1 MSNARVLDDAPWLK
15 SGPTARVLGLLNG
28 NGEEARVVG
37 GAVRN
42 ALLQIPCGDIDIA
55 TTALPDEVIRRAR
68 AAGIKSVP
76 TGIEHGTVTLVVD
89 GQPFE
94 VTTLREDTETFGRKA
109 KVAFGRDWVRDA
121 ERRDFTINGLSVDA
135 AGVVHDHVGGFDDIL
150 AKRVRF
156 IGDPD
161 RRIAEDYLRIL
172 RFFRIHAAYGAGEPD
187 RDGYLA
193 CIRLRAG
200 LATLSAERVRMEM
213 LKLVIA
219 DGAAG
224 AVAAMADGGLLL
236 PIFGGV
242 AYTGPFAAMIS
253 AERLL
258 GLKPDAV
265 RRLGALAVAV
275 TEDAR
280 RVATRLRLTNAETKA
295 LDSMGHRWWRLA
307 GMDEAIARRRLYRL
321 GEERYRDRLMLA
333 WARAGADTD
342 SAHWRELATLP
353 ERWSAPKFPLK
364 AADFIARG
372 IAEGPALGRGA
383 RAGRRRLAGGGFPVW
398 MNPKA
403 VGHQR
408 QLHAV
413 RFQGIDGVMRAREDE
428 HLLFAIGGEAVGE
441 PYRKIHG
448 QGGLAGG
455 GKRGKS
461 APDDLVP
468 CFGEFQSP

>member
-15 SGPTARVLGLLNG
+15 SGATARVLELLNG

-42 ALLQIPCGDIDIA
+42 ALLKIPTGDIDIA
-55 TTALPDEVIRRAR
+55 TTAPPDEVIRRAK

-76 TGIEHGTVTLVVD
+76 TGIDHGTVTLVVD
-89 GQPFE
+89 TQPFE

-109 KVAFGRDWVRDA
+109 KVAFGRDWTRDA

-135 AGVVHDHVGGFDDIL
+135 DGVVHDYVGGLDDIA

-172 RFFRIHAAYGAGEPD
+172 RFFRIHAAFGAGEPD
-187 RDGYLA
+187 RAGYLA
-193 CIRLRAG
+193 CIRARAG

-213 LKLVIA
+213 LKLMIA
-219 DGAAG
+219 EGAAG
-224 AVAAMADGGLLL
+224 AVTAMADGGLLL

-242 AYTGPFAAMIS
+242 AYTGPLRAMIS
-253 AERLL
+253 AERMLAW
-258 GLKPDAV
+258 KPDAI

-280 RVATRLRLTNAETKA
+280 RVAMRLRLTNAETKA

-307 GMDEAIARRRLYRL
+307 GMDEATARRRLYRL
-321 GEERYRDRLMLA
+321 GEDRYRDRLMLA
-333 WARAGADTD
+333 WARGGGDAD
-342 SAHWRELATLP
+342 SAHWRQLATLP

-372 IAEGPALGRGA
+372 IAEGPVLGQVLALAEDAWLAADFPLDEGA
-383 RAGRRRLAGGGFPVW
+383 LKAIADQAVTRFARDNRL
-398 MNPKA
+398 
-403 VGHQR
+403 
-408 QLHAV
+408 
-413 RFQGIDGVMRAREDE
+413 
-428 HLLFAIGGEAVGE
+428 
-441 PYRKIHG
+441 
-448 QGGLAGG
+448 
-455 GKRGKS
+455 
-461 APDDLVP
+461 
-468 CFGEFQSP
+468 

>member
-1 MSNARVLDDAPWLK
+1 VLDDAPWFK
-15 SGPTARVLGLLNG
+15 SGPAARVLELLNG

-42 ALLQIPCGDIDIA
+42 ALLKIPTGDIDIA
-55 TTALPDEVIRRAR
+55 TTAVPDEVIRRAK

-89 GQPFE
+89 AQPFE

-135 AGVVHDHVGGFDDIL
+135 GGVVHDHVGGLDDVL

-156 IGDPD
+156 IGDPSQ
-161 RRIAEDYLRIL
+161 RIAEDYLRIP

-187 RDGYLA
+187 RAGYLA
-193 CIRLRAG
+193 CIAARAG
-200 LATLSAERVRMEM
+200 LTTLSAERVRMEM
-213 LKLVIA
+213 LKLMVA
-219 DGAAG
+219 EGAPG

-242 AYTGPFAAMIS
+242 AYIGPFTAMIS

-258 GLKPDAV
+258 GLEPSAV
-265 RRLGALAVAV
+265 
-275 TEDAR
+275 
-280 RVATRLRLTNAETKA
+280 RLRLTNAETKA

-333 WARAGADTD
+333 WARAGAGTN

-353 ERWSAPKFPLK
+353 QRWSAPKFPLK

-372 IAEGPALGRGA
+372 IAEGPALGQV
-383 RAGRRRLAGGGFPVW
+383 LALAEDAWLAADFPLDE
-398 MNPKA
+398 PALKA
-403 VGHQR
+403 IADQ
-408 QLHAV
+408 AV
-413 RFQGIDGVMRAREDE
+413 TRFTRDHR
-428 HLLFAIGGEAVGE
+428 
-441 PYRKIHG
+441 P
-448 QGGLAGG
+448 
-455 GKRGKS
+455 
-461 APDDLVP
+461 
-468 CFGEFQSP
+468 